1 MQNPATGAVIY
12 YHIQNKDSVKK
23 LTIEIVDANNKVI
36 RTYYNEKPSMA
47 TSNNSSDADPLVQVR
62 TGLNRFVWDLH
73 HANLPTIQ
81 NVYIEGSNAGR
92 KVIPGTYTV
101 RVTMN
106 ETVATT
112 PVKVN
117 ADPRINATSADYEAQ
132 DKLSKLTSDDVE
144 AIHVSVVQMRKVQSQ
159 LNDFAKRA
167 AGNSA
172 LDSLA
177 ATAKAISKKIK
188 TWEEALIQ
196 PKSQS
201 NDDVINFVNKL
212 SANVIFLKGEVDGGG
227 SVPYVTEGQL
237 KRYDELHTEW
247 LGYEKQKND
256 LLNNDIKNFNE
267 ACKKANWNFVGFE
280 N

>member
-1 MQNPATGAVIY
+1 
-12 YHIQNKDSVKK
+12 
-23 LTIEIVDANNKVI
+23 
-36 RTYYNEKPSMA
+36 
-47 TSNNSSDADPLVQVR
+47 
-62 TGLNRFVWDLH
+62 
-73 HANLPTIQ
+73 
-81 NVYIEGSNAGR
+81 
-92 KVIPGTYTV
+92 
-101 RVTMN
+101 MN
-106 ETVATT
+106 ETAATT

-237 KRYDELHTEW
+237 KRYDELHAEW